1 MSDLQTRL
9 QQAAE
14 EAAGHGR
21 TPGPDAAIRR
31 GGQRRR
37 RLIGGTASLIALVL
51 LAGTLGVDRLT
62 SRPTP
67 LAPATS
73 STSAPPPTS
82 VTAVTP
88 LDVEVHAGPFQGADP
103 AGMVRDVT
111 GVIKRCGGAT
121 GKPEVRA
128 WAQVLGKWWLLAA
141 KPPLPGKDWLCSA
154 DGLMEG
160 NGAGGIGT
168 RGGPSERLK
177 PLQASGASTGV
188 AGNRLL
194 GVVSGT
200 VTKQAARL
208 RVFFHEGRP
217 LDLVPVDAGNRFPVN
232 FYAGFWLQPAPER
245 TKQLQWMVA
254 RVVAYDEAG
263 RRIAECRA
271 MLGPGNTC

>member
-1 MSDLQTRL
+1 MSQLRERL
-9 QQAAE
+9 Q
-14 EAAGHGR
+14 EAA
-21 TPGPDAAIRR
+21 DAAVREGRHPTAAALVRR
-31 GGQRRR
+31 GRRR
-37 RLIGGTASLIALVL
+37 RLRRVGGTASLIALVL
-51 LAGTLGVDRLT
+51 LVGTLGVDWLT
-62 SRPTP
+62 SQPTP

-88 LDVEVHAGPFQGADP
+88 LDVEVHAGTFQVADP

-128 WAQVLGKWWLLAA
+128 WARVLGKWWLLAA
-141 KPPLPGKDWLCSA
+141 KPPPPGKDWLCWA

-271 MLGPGNTC
+271 TLGPGNTC

>member
-1 MSDLQTRL
+1 MSDLRERL
-9 QQAAE
+9 LEAAE
-14 EAAGHGR
+14 AAARHGR
-21 TPGPDAAIRR
+21 TPGPTAAIRR
-31 GGQRRR
+31 GRQRRR
-37 RLIGGTASLIALVL
+37 RVIGGTASLIALVL
-51 LAGTLGVDRLT
+51 LVGTLGVDRLA
-62 SRPTP
+62 SQPTP

-73 STSAPPPTS
+73 STSAPPTS

-88 LDVEVHAGPFQGADP
+88 LDVVVHAGPFQAADP
-103 AGMVRDVT
+103 AGMARDVT
-111 GVIKRCGGAT
+111 SVIKRCGGAT

-141 KPPLPGKDWLCSA
+141 KPPPPGKDWLCWA

-208 RVFFHEGRP
+208 RVFFHEGRS

-232 FYAGFWLQPAPER
+232 FYAGFWLQPVPDR

-271 MLGPGNTC
+271 TLGPGNTC